1 MESGDHPQQATTTSP
16 WQPAAERD
24 SQRLRKREAVLL
36 TAVRSFN
43 KHGFHATSLD
53 HVAETL
59 NITKPTI
66 YHYFSSKDE
75 ILFECTRRGL
85 ERIKEIAARGR
96 QAGESGRARLEAMMR
111 DYAVIMTEDFGKCV
125 TRVADHELAPA
136 SRRKQRAIKR
146 EIDATVRATVEEG
159 IADGSIVARD
169 VRLLT
174 FTITGA
180 LNWIAKWYEPEGRYT
195 PDEVAAECVA
205 LLVDGLAP
213 RGETA
218 PVSGP

>member
-1 MESGDHPQQATTTSP
+1 MGSGEQPQQTAVSSP
-16 WQPAAERD
+16 WQPAAARDGER
-24 SQRLRKREAVLL
+24 RRKREAVLL

-43 KHGFHATSLD
+43 EHGFHATSLD

-66 YHYFSSKDE
+66 YHYFASKDE

-85 ERIKEIAARGR
+85 ERIREIAASGR
-96 QAGESGRARLEAMMR
+96 RPGETGRARLEAMMR

-125 TRVADHELAPA
+125 TRVADHELTPE

-174 FTITGA
+174 FTVTGA
-180 LNWIAKWYEPEGRYT
+180 LNWIAKWYEPGGRYT

-205 LLVDGLAP
+205 MLVDGLAP
-213 RGETA
+213 RG
-218 PVSGP
+218 G